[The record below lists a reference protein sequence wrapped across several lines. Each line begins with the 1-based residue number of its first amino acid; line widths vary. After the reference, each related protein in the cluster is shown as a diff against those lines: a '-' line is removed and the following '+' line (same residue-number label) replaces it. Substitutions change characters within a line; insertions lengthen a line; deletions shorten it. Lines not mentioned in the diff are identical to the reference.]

1 MDTGPNEG
9 ELFRQ
14 IAKRSDSSKMHLKNN
29 NNNKTKTKK
38 KT

>member
-14 IAKRSDSSKMHLKNN
+14 IAKRSDSSTMHLK